1 MVTDQSFLA
10 FLAWR
15 FRREVASQP
24 IDCSNSGKIVSV
36 SRRWPFWSIS
46 NQISAKS
53 IATETVS
60 EGLTGFRLCC
70 VWSISVWTCLQIL
83 LLTSGE
89 KISGVWIVG
98 NWQGQNRQIC
108 ILKFQAHIVGLLYAF
123 FDAVPK
129 DQARDCLIFVCGWFG
144 DGLQVALGVAYTF
157 AHH

>member
-1 MVTDQSFLA
+1 
-10 FLAWR
+10 
-15 FRREVASQP
+15 
-24 IDCSNSGKIVSV
+24 
-36 SRRWPFWSIS
+36 
-46 NQISAKS
+46 
-53 IATETVS
+53 
-60 EGLTGFRLCC
+60 
-70 VWSISVWTCLQIL
+70 L

-144 DGLQVALGVAYTF
+144 DGLQVAQGVTYTF